1 MLSVPYEE
9 RAVARTQG
17 ARYFPECGW
26 VHVGKTLPRAL
37 EAYRPAPYSWEEWVS
52 QELSGEPSGTN
63 RAPEGVAEPLTLRDD
78 QEADVAAILRAKS
91 EGAPEF
97 ILGND
102 VGTGKTA
109 VAVAAAK
116 AIPGVQRVLVVCPLG
131 VVPGWRSHLRRMG
144 DGGKRW
150 AVINYESAKKLL
162 AAPSSAREAKR
173 TRTKNLR
180 IAREGKP
187 KVQWDVVITDESHA
201 RGNPES
207 QRTMM
212 LDRVIAGP
220 GRQPAF
226 VLNLSATAGSNP
238 AQLSY
243 LHRGI
248 AWRTGRRPA
257 RTITA
262 DEYVSWCAGNGI
274 KVSRGGYGNRL
285 TWERNGADL
294 RKMNMLLF
302 KGEPRWGVR
311 RTPPWDE
318 PRRIPL
324 PVELTHAERV
334 AYEQEWEQFRAAM
347 AHLEKVRRQAD
358 SMNGKAPGTALSE
371 ANTKGR
377 AAQVRYRQKAGQIKA
392 RGTALF
398 VKELL
403 TKGLQVAISCEY
415 IGTVEAVR
423 DALGSLG
430 VSAGEFT
437 GQNRQDREEQRIAFQ
452 RGEVPVI
459 IFTPAE
465 GFNLHANDG
474 GIEGASSTP
483 RAIVV
488 AEPRW
493 SPKKALQVEG
503 RCHRDHQLAPVYYSY
518 AEDTVDEKVISTSLA
533 GMRDT
538 KVLMGDSVAH
548 FATLSEALGVPL
560 VLRD

>member
-1 MLSVPYEE
+1 VLEVPYEE
-9 RAVARTQG
+9 RAIAQSNG
-17 ARYFPECGW
+17 ARYFTGYGW
-26 VHVGKTLPRAL
+26 VHVGPSLPEVLKR
-37 EAYRPAPYSWEEWVS
+37 YVPAAYSWAEWVG
-52 QELSGEPSGTN
+52 QDLSGNPPQGDPEPHPFTG
-63 RAPEGVAEPLTLRDD
+63 EITLRTEQ
-78 QEADVAAILRAKS
+78 QEDVDMIRRARE

-116 AIPGVQRVLVVCPLG
+116 SLPGIRNILVVCPLG

-150 AVINYESAKKLL
+150 AIINYESSKKLL
-162 AAPSSAREAKR
+162 EAPAKAREAKR
-173 TRTKNLR
+173 TRTKNLH
-180 IAREGKP
+180 IAREGKA
-187 KVQWDVVITDESHA
+187 KVQWDLVITDESHA

-207 QRTMM
+207 QQTMV

-220 GRQPAF
+220 GRTPAF

-248 AWRTGRRPA
+248 AWRTGNPPR

-262 DEYVSWCAGNGI
+262 DEYVHWCERNGV
-274 KVSRGGYGNRL
+274 KVTRGGFGNRL
-285 TWERNGADL
+285 TWDRNGADL
-294 RKMNMLLF
+294 KKMHMLLF

-318 PRRIPL
+318 PQRIPL
-324 PVELTHAERV
+324 PVELTRPERV
-334 AYEQEWEQFRAAM
+334 TYEEEWARFKDAM
-347 AHLEKVRRQAD
+347 EHLERIREKSASQ
-358 SMNGKAPGTALSE
+358 NGNVGKALSE
-371 ANTKGR
+371 ASAQGR

-398 VKELL
+398 TKELL
-403 TKGLQVAISCEY
+403 AKGRQVAISCEY

-423 DALGSLG
+423 EALAASGIE
-430 VSAGEFT
+430 AAEFT
-437 GQNRQDREEQRIAFQ
+437 GQNRNERESHRVAFQ
-452 RGEVPVI
+452 RGEVSVI

-465 GFNLHANDG
+465 GFDLHANDSG
-474 GIEGASSTP
+474 VQGASRVP

-518 AEDTVDEKVISTSLA
+518 AEDTVDEKVISASLA

-548 FATLSEALGVPL
+548 FASLSQALGVPL
-560 VLRD
+560 VLSD